1 MVCAHLW
8 VVQLPDIVGE
18 NALPTVPAP
27 SLKPEA
33 PMGHHPHRDLPSES
47 LGRQALPP
55 PTLPLQEQLLRLL
68 LSKHHRRHGRPSLCG
83 SASMAPHKRQHNTC
97 GSGVCLPNTSEVSSW
112 SSRISPSPA
121 SPPHGPSH
129 QAPAST
135 ISQRC
140 PRPWCVPFP
149 QPLVGHLGQDSRWPG
164 QSIGSKRQDGT
175 VEWVDMLGEMD
186 EEKDQRLRKPD
197 TEQNRDRNAHRER

>member
-83 SASMAPHKRQHNTC
+83 SASMAPHKPQHNTC
-97 GSGVCLPNTSEVSSW
+97 GSGVCLPNTSEVAAGALGSAPAQLPHLTA
-112 SSRISPSPA
+112 RVTKHRPLPSPSAAP
-121 SPPHGPSH
+121 GLGVCPSH
-129 QAPAST
+129 SPSWVTLARTPD
-135 ISQRC
+135 
-140 PRPWCVPFP
+140 
-149 QPLVGHLGQDSRWPG
+149 GQVR
-164 QSIGSKRQDGT
+164 
-175 VEWVDMLGEMD
+175 V
-186 EEKDQRLRKPD
+186 
-197 TEQNRDRNAHRER
+197 